1 MSEEL
6 KNNEKCCN
14 CNCEEILKKLAITCT
29 GSFIGCLLALCVFS
43 ALTRPMLPPPP
54 CAQIA
59 NRIPPASATFDRP
72 QRHHHK
78 MGKKEFKHHKFDK
91 KREFNKEGKRPDK
104 WEKRPDRPDRGD
116 RPQKPQRP
124 DRPDKGNQIKQS

>member
-6 KNNEKCCN
+6 KNNEKCYN
-14 CNCEEILKKLAITCT
+14 CNCEEILKKLAITGT
-29 GSFIGCLLALCVFS
+29 GCLLALCVFS
-43 ALTRPMLPPPP
+43 ALTRPMLPPTPP

-59 NRIPPASATFDRP
+59 NRIPPASATFDKP

-78 MGKKEFKHHKFDK
+78 MDRKGFKYHKFDK

-104 WEKRPDRPDRGD
+104 WEKRPDRLDRGD
-116 RPQKPQRP
+116 KPQKP
-124 DRPDKGNQIKQS
+124 DRLDKGNQIKQS